1 MLSPEEQAEFLR
13 SMENVRQTA
22 LHHLNSNRTR
32 PFIISF
38 ISNLHRGVD
47 SVVRAAADEGEQPDC
62 KSGCSHCCHVRVEA
76 LEPEIFLIARELKKL
91 SPEKL
96 GELTGRLRN
105 HAATINGVS
114 VFDHHIACPFL
125 EDDLCSIYQIRPA
138 VCRKTHSFDVE
149 KCKPPSYEIP
159 QSLEIALKSE
169 ALMKGTADAY
179 RRIKLSASGHELGQ
193 AVFHALTDETAES
206 RWAAGEEIFDQFS
219 ANTGVER

>member
-13 SMENVRQTA
+13 AMEKVQQTA
-22 LHHLNSNRTR
+22 LHHLDSNRTR

-47 SVVRAAADEGEQPDC
+47 SVVRAATHEGEQLDC
-62 KSGCSHCCHVRVEA
+62 KAGCSHCCRVRVEA
-76 LEPEIFLIARELKKL
+76 LEPEIFLIAKELKKL

-96 GELTGRLRN
+96 DELTGRLRN

-114 VFDHHIACPFL
+114 VFDHHITCPFL
-125 EDDLCSIYQIRPA
+125 ENNLCSIYQIRPA
-138 VCRKTHSFDVE
+138 VCRKAHSFDVE
-149 KCKPPSYEIP
+149 KCKSPGSEIP

-179 RRIKLSASGHELGQ
+179 HRIKLSASGHELGQ
-193 AVFHALTDETAES
+193 AVFHVLTDETAES
-206 RWAAGEEIFDQFS
+206 RWCAGEEIFDQFS
-219 ANTGVER
+219 ANTGVDR